1 MNPSLSAEK
10 LFGATPCKHTLPNGL
25 TVLFVRGHDAG
36 LFSAQVWVKT
46 GSIHEGDLLGSG
58 LSHFIEHMVFKGT
71 AKFSCRELNHAVQRV
86 GASMN
91 AYTTFDRTVYH
102 IDGPAESAETAF
114 EVLGQMM
121 FCSTLTPSDT
131 EREREVILREID
143 MNEDD
148 PNSRLNEALL
158 AETFH
163 VHPYRLPVIGL
174 RDAFERLSHEQ
185 LVNYYRARYVPN
197 NMVLAVA
204 GALSPETVFSLAEKH
219 FGGVSASAIGV
230 PNIPGEPAQL
240 TRRDRTL
247 TGDVQVLRGCMAW
260 AIPGMRHADAPA
272 LDVFA
277 MILGAGQSS
286 RLHRKIHEELRLAH
300 TISAANWAPGE
311 TGLLWLSYTADLGK
325 RKAIED
331 AVLKV
336 VDEALQDGF
345 TETEFAKAHRACLMA
360 FLEPRKTVHGLAG
373 QLGTQAVI
381 IGEIG
386 YPALYLER
394 VRSLTPEKVL
404 TAVRQHISPEKLT
417 CCAMEPK
424 SKAEPGLLQTETA
437 PKQPLF
443 EELQL
448 ENGLRV
454 LLQSIRT
461 FPKVSLRVMLPGGGV
476 NEPPN
481 KRGLCAMLATM
492 MARDTEQ
499 RTAAEV
505 AEAAEAIG
513 ASLDDS
519 AGNNSI
525 GLAIEVLNEDAS
537 TGAELLSDALILPA
551 LTTGTFMRE
560 LDAQRSSLQED
571 EDDIVNFGMRRLREL
586 FFGEHPLAVDCLG
599 RIADLEGMSS
609 VDVRALHAKLV
620 RPQNCVLA
628 VSGDFDRNTML
639 GIITERFGAW
649 GHASSCASQQQ
660 KKQLP
665 PIPARTGRVDET
677 RQNEQRQAVVFWAFP
692 DTGLSEDDYVTGL
705 LLSDLLNNA
714 AGQLFTSVREERG
727 MAYFIGSARI
737 NTPQDG
743 MFYLYAGTAPQHVE
757 PVLLAMREELGRA
770 RAAKLT
776 PEEIEAGKA
785 HLRTARRMAAQ
796 KPDARTLNAALNTI
810 YGRGVN
816 RNEWWEAKIAAQD
829 AESLAQFTRQHL
841 REEASL
847 IYVVKAE

>member
-1 MNPSLSAEK
+1 MNTLLSAED
-10 LFGATPCKHTLPNGL
+10 LFGSTPSKYTLPNGL

-58 LSHFIEHMVFKGT
+58 LSHFVEHMVFKGT
-71 AKFSCRELNHAVQRV
+71 ARFSSRELNHTVQRV

-91 AYTTFDRTVYH
+91 AYTTFDRTVYY
-102 IDGPAESAETAF
+102 INGPAENAETAF

-121 FCSTLTPSDT
+121 FHANLTLSET

-143 MNEDD
+143 INEDD

-158 AETFH
+158 AEAFH
-163 VHPYRLPVIGL
+163 AHPYRLPIIGL
-174 RDAFERLSHEQ
+174 RDAFAHLSHQQ
-185 LVNYYRARYVPN
+185 LVHYYRTRYVPN

-204 GALSPETVFSLAEKH
+204 GALTPETVFAFAEKH
-219 FGGVSASAIGV
+219 FGDAPAAAIGA
-230 PNIPGEPAQL
+230 PNIPGEPSQL
-240 TRRDRTL
+240 TRRNRTVS
-247 TGDVQVLRGCMAW
+247 GDVQVLRGCMAW
-260 AIPGMRHADAPA
+260 TIPGMRHADAPA
-272 LDVFA
+272 LDIFA

-286 RLHRKIHEELRLAH
+286 RLHRKIHEELRLVH

-331 AVLKV
+331 AVLNV
-336 VDEALQDGF
+336 LGEALHDGF
-345 TETEFAKAHRACLMA
+345 TEREFAKAHRACLMA
-360 FLEPRKTVHGLAG
+360 FLEPRKTVHGLAE
-373 QLGTQAVI
+373 QLGAQAVI

-394 VRSLTPEKVL
+394 VKSLTPEKVL
-404 TAVRQHISPEKLT
+404 AAVRRHISPDKLT

-424 SKAEPGLLQTETA
+424 TKSDPSQLRTSTT

-443 EELQL
+443 EELKL
-448 ENGLRV
+448 ENGMRV
-454 LLQSIRT
+454 LLQPIHT

-499 RTAAEV
+499 RTASEV
-505 AEAAEAIG
+505 AEAAEAVG

-525 GLAIEVLNEDAS
+525 GLAIEVLNQDAL
-537 TGAELLSDALILPA
+537 TGAELLADALILPS
-551 LTTGTFMRE
+551 LKTGTFMRE
-560 LDAQRSSLQED
+560 LDAQRSFLQED
-571 EDDIVNFGMRRLREL
+571 EDDIVSFGTRRLREL

-599 RIADLEGMSS
+599 RIADLEDMSS

-628 VSGDFDRNTML
+628 ISGDFDRDAML
-639 GIITERFGAW
+639 SIISERFGAW
-649 GHASSCASQQQ
+649 SDTFSCSGHQAANR
-660 KKQLP
+660 LP
-665 PIPARTGRVDET
+665 KIPARTGRVDET
-677 RQNEQRQAVVFWAFP
+677 RPNEQRQAVVFWAFP

-705 LLSDLLNNA
+705 LLNDLLNNA

-743 MFYLYAGTAPQHVE
+743 MFYLYAGTAAQHVE
-757 PVLLAMREELGRA
+757 PMLLAMRDELERVRSG
-770 RAAKLT
+770 KLT

-785 HLRTARRMAAQ
+785 HLRTARRMTAQ

-816 RNEWWEAKIAAQD
+816 RNEWWEEKLGAQD
-829 AESLAQFTRQHL
+829 VDSLAQFTQKYL